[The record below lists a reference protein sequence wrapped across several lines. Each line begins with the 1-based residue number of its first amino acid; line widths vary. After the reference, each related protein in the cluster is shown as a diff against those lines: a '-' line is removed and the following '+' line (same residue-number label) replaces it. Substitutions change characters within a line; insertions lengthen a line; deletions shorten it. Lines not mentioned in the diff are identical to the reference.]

1 MNKKNIITIVGV
13 ALFTIGVV
21 GTTWS
26 GIESLTKLINKRQ
39 IAQNKE
45 NEKTILYNSE
55 EKITKLNIDSTVS
68 NVIIRKHDKSNVIVQ
83 RSGNKEISTITA
95 KNNNNELIINEETK
109 STNKEL
115 KNIDD
120 IVKQFIDN
128 MYSTYNSDIIVYL
141 PEKVNANIKT
151 DYRGVI
157 VEDDILLDNFNY
169 ETTSG
174 YISLIG
180 DLNLENLSI
189 KSLSNVSLTTD
200 EIRGI
205 KNINVVANTVDIRD
219 ENYIGDDVNI
229 PENINIKTTS
239 TYYEDNS
246 INIKSNTPVAKN
258 MVIDSSSIVSL
269 ELPIVDYKFNFD
281 INTSRGIKFE
291 ASDFDKYNNTFVEKY
306 FEDEDTEDEKYLSK
320 EFVGLIN
327 EDLKDNENEYIVN
340 INSSYVVFE

>member
-13 ALFTIGVV
+13 AFFTIGVI

-26 GIESLTKLINKRQ
+26 GIDAMPKLINKYQ
-39 IAQNKE
+39 IAHNKE
-45 NEKTILYNSE
+45 NEKVVLYNSE

-205 KNINVVANTVDIRD
+205 KNINIVANTVGIRD

-258 MVIDSSSIVSL
+258 IVIDSSTIVSL

-291 ASDFDKYNNTFVEKY
+291 ASDSDKYNNTFVEKY

>member
-26 GIESLTKLINKRQ
+26 GIEALPKLINKRQ

-258 MVIDSSSIVSL
+258 MVIDSYSIVSL

>member
-26 GIESLTKLINKRQ
+26 GIDAMPKLINKYQ
-39 IAQNKE
+39 IAHNEE
-45 NEKTILYNSE
+45 NEKVVLYNSE

-68 NVIIRKHDKSNVIVQ
+68 NVIIKKHDKSNVIVQ

-120 IVKQFIDN
+120 IVKHFIDN

-258 MVIDSSSIVSL
+258 MVIDSYSIVSL